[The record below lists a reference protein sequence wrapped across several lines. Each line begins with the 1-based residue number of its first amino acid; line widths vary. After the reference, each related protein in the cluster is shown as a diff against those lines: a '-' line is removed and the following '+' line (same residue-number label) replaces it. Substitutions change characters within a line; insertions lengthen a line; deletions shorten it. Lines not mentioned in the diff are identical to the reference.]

1 MQADCEKSGITPE
14 TAKAA
19 GFEDLTTA
27 KLSKII
33 DLQVLS
39 HVDTSGYAIPYFDI
53 DGKPLIDPCSATK
66 PLVRVRTFSA
76 NPKIPR
82 YLTRAGGGWDA
93 YLPVGLKAL
102 IENGQHRI
110 LVITE
115 GEKKALK
122 AVQDGI
128 PAVAISGVY
137 MWHDPMAD
145 KARTQGF
152 PANCPLAPTLLSITK
167 LAAANGMTIVV
178 LADSDAD
185 ANGQVRSAMTKLAQ
199 ALRHQVCAKVS
210 YMACPSG
217 PAGEK
222 MGLDDWLTNTTS
234 DYVKKEIEDATAFPV
249 AMPSI
254 VRIPAGRVPD
264 PKKMNFKDSDLPA
277 KSSCKDILV
286 SMLASNVLSSV
297 ETQND
302 VKEFWENCFGKGSAP
317 EKLSADWFYAKK
329 TYYKIQAGG
338 LLYAWIT
345 YPVAG
350 IPEKPTW
357 HVESDVGKV
366 ERLVGSPACWYGSLV
381 QLVDSTDHLL
391 PAIERGTRLDAAM
404 LGMLDTHKLSRIA
417 IPNDLIADKKVWRAA
432 GFDGIT
438 DKGLS
443 DWQQLMAAGKAV
455 LPQKIG
461 LADKG
466 WLTLP
471 ADLGGGEAYTY
482 GQQLLTFGRPDSA
495 ATVVAYDGTGAAA
508 QLSSGVRKGGSENR
522 QHAFLTELFSA
533 SPSLAA
539 IAGFAAAAPAMRF
552 LQNAESGILHLF
564 GTSSSGKTTTLQ
576 VLASLLGTGASTGHA
591 DSLLMSWRTTDNGLE
606 SPAEARRDG
615 VLLIDELHMLPDP
628 TKLENSLY
636 TLANGAGKSRMK
648 ADTSMRAIKRWSAQV
663 VSTGERSIEH
673 VITTA
678 AGKHSKA
685 SMPEGLKFRVID
697 LAASKTNPIPAASA
711 VPEIMAAYGS
721 GTKGQAAVAHAIE
734 QAVQTDFGHIWEPL
748 VSTIWD
754 QRDSLNSVYASMS
767 QQIKDT
773 ADVQGAVMGRR
784 VKHLAAAMVG
794 LGLLLDV
801 LDVSSAQRSLIAV
814 QAFGFLI
821 GTVLPAGAEDLAD
834 GTAEAD
840 VQLEKFED
848 ALRRNVARLGHVPQS
863 LGWISGSGGD
873 RVINLYASAVSELCA
888 MAGVETKI
896 VQDGLKGKALDGR
909 QVERKAAK
917 KERSSSKVWRLSGE
931 HYLQLPQSVPE
942 F

>member
-1 MQADCEKSGITPE
+1 MATTTMQSDCEKSGITAE

-19 GFEDLTTA
+19 GFEELTAA
-27 KLSKII
+27 KLSKITEI
-33 DLQVLS
+33 QVE
-39 HVDTSGYAIPYFDI
+39 TTGYAIPYFNLS
-53 DGKPLIDPCSATK
+53 GQPLLDPCSATK
-66 PLVRVRTFSA
+66 PLVRVRTFSI

-82 YLTRAGGGWDA
+82 YLTRSGGGWDA

-102 IENGQHRI
+102 MESGSHKV

-128 PAVAISGVY
+128 PAVAVSGVY
-137 MWHDPMAD
+137 MWHDPLAD
-145 KARTQGF
+145 RALTQSF

-167 LAAANGMTIVV
+167 LAAEKGMAIVV
-178 LADSDAD
+178 LADSDAEV
-185 ANGQVRSAMTKLAQ
+185 NGQVRSAMSKLAQ
-199 ALRHQVCAKVS
+199 ALRHQVSAKVS
-210 YMACPSG
+210 YMACPTGS
-217 PAGEK
+217 AGEK
-222 MGLDDWLTNTTS
+222 MGLDDWLVADGADVVLAAIESTS
-234 DYVKKEIEDATAFPV
+234 HFPV
-249 AMPSI
+249 GMPAV
-254 VRIPAGRVPD
+254 VRIPAGRLAD
-264 PKKMNFKDSDLPA
+264 PQAMAFNDPNLPA
-277 KSSCKDILV
+277 YKDGKTILISMFVAGLLKSEMGTTEAEAVWQSFWDIKAKD
-286 SMLASNVLSSV
+286 
-297 ETQND
+297 
-302 VKEFWENCFGKGSAP
+302 FP
-317 EKLSADWFYAKK
+317 ADYAYAKK
-329 TYYKIQAGG
+329 YYERLTTGG
-338 LLYAWIT
+338 KLWAWVQ

-350 IPEKPTW
+350 LPEKPVW
-357 HVESDVGKV
+357 HVEKDVGKI
-366 ERLVGSPACWYGSLV
+366 EYLDGSPACWYSSLV
-381 QLVDSTDHLL
+381 QLIDSTDHLL
-391 PAIERGTRLDAAM
+391 PAIKRGTRLDAAM
-404 LGMLDTHKLSRIA
+404 VGMLDTHKLSRIA

-438 DKGLS
+438 DKGLA

-471 ADLGGGEAYTY
+471 ADLGGGEVYSY
-482 GQQLLTFGRPDSA
+482 GQQLLSFDRPQTT
-495 ATVVAYDGTGAAA
+495 ATVVAFDGTGAAA

-522 QHAFLTELFSA
+522 QYAFLTELFSA

-539 IAGFAAAAPAMRF
+539 IAGFAAAAPAMQF
-552 LQNAESGILHLF
+552 LQNAEAGILHLF

-576 VLASLLGTGASTGHA
+576 VLASLLGTGASTGHS

-711 VPEIMAAYGS
+711 VPEIMAAYGN
-721 GTKGQAAVAHAIE
+721 GKGKAAVAHAIE
-734 QAVQTDFGHIWEPL
+734 HAVQTDFGHIWEPL
-748 VSTIWD
+748 VSTIWEK
-754 QRDSLNSVYASMS
+754 RDSLNTVFASLS

-801 LDVSSAQRSLIAV
+801 LDVGSAQRSLIAG
-814 QAFGFLI
+814 QAFAFLV

-840 VQLEKFED
+840 VQFEKFED
-848 ALRRNVARLGHVPQS
+848 ALRRNTARLGHVPQS
-863 LGWISGSGGD
+863 LGWISGSGEK
-873 RVINLYASAVSELCA
+873 RVINLYASAVGELCA

-896 VQDGLKGKALDGR
+896 VQDGLKLIALDGKTTTGR
-909 QVERKAAK
+909 IGKTV
-917 KERSSSKVWRLSGE
+917 SKVWRLDGSL
-931 HYLQLPQSVPE
+931 YLRSMESLPE
-942 F
+942 L